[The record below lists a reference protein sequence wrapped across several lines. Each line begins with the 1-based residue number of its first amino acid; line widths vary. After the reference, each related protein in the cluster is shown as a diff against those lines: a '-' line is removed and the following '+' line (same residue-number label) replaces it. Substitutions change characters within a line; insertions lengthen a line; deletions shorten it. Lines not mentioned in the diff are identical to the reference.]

1 MRICIYSHYFWPSIG
16 GIETVSELL
25 AAHLHRAGVQVTVVT
40 QTPHTQ
46 CDTHP
51 YRVVRR
57 PTLLQLRQ
65 VMAAC
70 DVVHCNGMSVRG
82 LLSAWSCG
90 VAAIITHHTFNSA
103 LPRSF
108 GELHAMVMR
117 EGLSRPP
124 HAAASSLLMRRAET
138 NVCTS
143 RFICERLRPPR
154 AVVIYS
160 PISRI
165 FRPLPDAQRTDRF
178 AFVGRLVP
186 DKGCHILLRAL
197 ANCTHRNYQ
206 FGLDVY
212 GDGPERHSLELLAR
226 ESLPPG
232 AVTFHGSATC
242 EALVQA
248 YNRSLAVVV
257 PSVWD
262 EPLGLVALEAM
273 ACGRAV
279 IAADVGGLPETV
291 GGRGLLF
298 PRGNAGA
305 LADCLIRAA
314 EDSGSRRQREADGE
328 LFGRSFTIDVI
339 GEQYVQLFRK
349 ALETRANGDS
359 RANRPRAACYPDPS
373 ANKSTL
379 APPAPQLRNGRPG
392 VLVAHPGTQHSYQTA
407 RVLQEHQLLMSFLT
421 GFYYKLDGSLA
432 RTLQLLPSTLRQRME
447 RELLRRYMPGLSSAN
462 VQTHPAAELI
472 YLAAARIPVLRG
484 LSESLLHRRNERFD
498 LWVAQTL
505 TRQRPSA
512 VICFDTCAARA
523 FETAQALGIRCV
535 LDQSVGHVR
544 AWAEVYRHESELH
557 PDFADSLPGRIP
569 QELIDRCTQEAL
581 SADLIL
587 VASEYVRQ
595 TLLSVGVAPA
605 RIRSV
610 PYGVD
615 TDRFRPSAPRQD
627 NTFRALFVGQISQ
640 RKGIKYLLEA
650 WKGLRLPN
658 AELLLAGTLI
668 GSGRG
673 LSAYSGCFRRLPP
686 LPHSE
691 VHRVF
696 AEADVFVYPS
706 LHEGSALAIH
716 EALACGLPVI
726 TTPNSGSVIRDGR
739 EGFVVPIRDVE
750 ALQEK
755 ILLLY
760 SNPELRQQMSLH
772 ARSRAEEFTWAA
784 YRCRLVA
791 AILDL
796 LTAESGEQSP

>member
-16 GIETVSELL
+16 GIESVSELL
-25 AAHLHRAGVQVTVVT
+25 AGYLHQAGVEVTVVT

-82 LLSAWSCG
+82 LLSAWRCG
-90 VAAIITHHTFNSA
+90 VAAIITHQTFNSA
-103 LPRSF
+103 LPRSL
-108 GELHAMVMR
+108 GELRAMVMQ

-124 HAAASSLLMRRAET
+124 HAAISSLAMRRAES
-138 NVCTS
+138 NVCIS
-143 RFICERLRPPR
+143 RFIRERLRPPR
-154 AVVIYS
+154 AVVIYN
-160 PISRI
+160 PIGRI
-165 FRPLPDAQRTDRF
+165 FRPLPDARHTDRF
-178 AFVGRLVP
+178 AFVGRLVA

-197 ANCTHRNYQ
+197 ANCRHRNYQ

-212 GDGPERHSLELLAR
+212 GDGPERPSLELLAR

-232 AVTFHGSATC
+232 AVTFHGSATG

-262 EPLGLVALEAM
+262 EPLGMVALEAM

-279 IAADVGGLPETV
+279 IAAEVGGLPETV

-305 LADCLIRAA
+305 LADCLIRVT
-314 EDSGSRRQREADGE
+314 EDSGSRRQLEADVE

-339 GEQYVQLFRK
+339 GKQYMQLFRK
-349 ALETRANGDS
+349 ALEARANRDS
-359 RANRPRAACYPDPS
+359 RANRPRAACYPDPP
-373 ANKSTL
+373 ANKSTPAL
-379 APPAPQLRNGRPG
+379 LAPQLRNGRPG

-432 RTLQLLPSTLRQRME
+432 RTLHLLPGTFRQRLE

-462 VQTHPAAELI
+462 VQTHPALELI
-472 YLAAARIPVLRG
+472 HLAAARIPALRG
-484 LSESLLHRRNERFD
+484 LSKGLLHWRNERFD
-498 LWVAQTL
+498 VWVAKTL

-512 VICFDTCAARA
+512 VICYDTCAARA
-523 FETAQALGIRCV
+523 FETARALGIHRV
-535 LDQSVGHVR
+535 LDQSVGHICASTEIYR
-544 AWAEVYRHESELH
+544 QEVERH
-557 PDFADSLPGRIP
+557 PDFADSLPTSVP
-569 QELIDRCTQEAL
+569 VKLIDRCTREVLEA
-581 SADLIL
+581 DRILI
-587 VASEYVRQ
+587 ASDYVRQ
-595 TLLSVGVAPA
+595 TLLSVGADPS
-605 RIRSV
+605 RIRLV

-615 TDRFRPSAPRQD
+615 TSRFRPSLRRRSKI
-627 NTFRALFVGQISQ
+627 FRALFVGQISQ
-640 RKGIKYLLEA
+640 RKGIKYLLQA
-650 WKGLRLPN
+650 WKALRLPN
-658 AELLLAGTLI
+658 SELVIAGALL
-668 GSGRG
+668 GSGNG
-673 LSAYSGCFRRLPP
+673 LRPFADSFRRLPA

-691 VHRVF
+691 VHQYF

-706 LHEGSALAIH
+706 LHEGSALAIY

-726 TTPNSGSVIRDGR
+726 TTPNSGSVVRDGR
-739 EGFVVPIRDVE
+739 EGFVVPIQDVA

-755 ILLLY
+755 MLLLY
-760 SNPELRQQMSLH
+760 TNPELRRHFSVQ
-772 ARSRAEEFTWAA
+772 ARLRAEAYTWAT
-784 YRCRLVA
+784 YRRNLIA
-791 AILDL
+791 AIADL
-796 LTAESGEQSP
+796 LSVESERPDP